1 MWEEMEDEADE
12 VRMSETEEERTEE
25 WKDAEGKE
33 ERI

>member
-25 WKDAEGKE
+25 
-33 ERI
+33 